1 MYYTSTVPRM
11 GQIVLLN
18 GDGAFNT
25 QLGSRVIP
33 SIQTLRVP
41 KRSFQSIHYFIMYT
55 KQSVPSLSLLS
66 LARISNNLK
75 KKVHIYDK
83 YGLISYL
90 ASCSVN
96 LSNRKTYIATTRSIG
111 LQSSIPRGEGIIAM
125 LSLETWNTKCS
136 ILPKGSNE
144 AICPDV

>member
-41 KRSFQSIHYFIMYT
+41 KRSF
-55 KQSVPSLSLLS
+55 QSVPSLSLLS

>member
-25 QLGSRVIP
+25 QLVSRVIP

-41 KRSFQSIHYFIMYT
+41 KRSF
-55 KQSVPSLSLLS
+55 QSVPSLSLLS